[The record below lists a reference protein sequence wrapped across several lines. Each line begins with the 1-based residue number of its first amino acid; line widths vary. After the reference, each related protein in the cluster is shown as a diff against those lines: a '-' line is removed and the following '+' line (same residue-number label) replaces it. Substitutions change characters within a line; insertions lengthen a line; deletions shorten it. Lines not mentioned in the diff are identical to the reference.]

1 MNRSIHRSL
10 LGALAA
16 SWCFTSPACTG
27 IQPELRSLLEQV
39 SAQDG
44 QFQHLGPPV
53 EMGETG
59 TARFVKTLYE
69 GFVPHR
75 ALELVTFID
84 RFYRAPANRGFDE
97 VLARVDKTLREDGF
111 DGQDQRLQLSYIKVG
126 DVDQAWTPVSAKLVL
141 KVDGEAQRVR
151 HSFSKSEYVDRFM
164 LPINAPSCHIE
175 AEVALHLDDVRKGMW
190 LVTDVKASQVK
201 YRAKNCGAAGVISA
215 FLQPFNQ
222 DPLGRN
228 RHLDA

>member
-75 ALELVTFID
+75 ALETVTFID

-97 VLARVDKTLREDGF
+97 VLARVDKTLREVGF
-111 DGQDQRLQLSYIKVG
+111 DGQDERLQVSFIKVA
-126 DVDQAWTPVSAKLVL
+126 DVEHAWTPVSGKLVL
-141 KVDGEAQRVR
+141 KVDGEEPRVL
-151 HSFSKSEYVDRFM
+151 HAFSKSEDVDRVM

-175 AEVALHLDDVRKGMW
+175 AEVALRLDDVKKGMF
-190 LVTDVKASQVK
+190 LVTNVDAAQVK
-201 YRAKNCGAAGVISA
+201 SRARNSGAVGVISA
-215 FLQPFNQ
+215 SLYSFNE
-222 DPLGRN
+222 DTTG
-228 RHLDA
+228 A